1 MADQGKLI
9 RIIAAALVVL
19 SAASLVMLV
28 VVYRA
33 LPSGPDEK
41 TVADARK
48 LAGELADNNLP
59 LAAIDEYSKILDR
72 GALDDKEKGAVCY
85 LIGKTYFED
94 VGDYEKAAAYYV
106 RARSLDGS
114 AAYYNEAGKNLI
126 SCLERLGR
134 RLDARRELD
143 RQTNI
148 MPDTTRPPGKIVA
161 TVGSKDITLA
171 EYREAVATLPQEAQD
186 KLTNPAERRKFL
198 DQLIG
203 QELVYGAAVRE
214 GFDRD
219 ATVLRDMKNLEKE
232 YLTQYY
238 IREKVVPTIQ
248 PDTTDLEMYFK
259 ANKDKYGGKELGEVR
274 QQVMQDFVMYKGQKA
289 ISDYINRLSQ
299 AEKIQVFEE
308 NLK

>member
-9 RIIAAALVVL
+9 RVIAAALVVL
-19 SAASLVMLV
+19 SAASIVLLV

-106 RARSLDGS
+106 RARALDGGAS
-114 AAYYNEAGKNLI
+114 YNVEAGKNLI

-203 QELVYGAAVRE
+203 RELVYSAAVRE

-238 IREKVVPTIQ
+238 IRGKVVPTIQ

-289 ISDYINRLSQ
+289 ISDYINGLSQ
-299 AEKIQVFEE
+299 AAHVQVFEE